1 MYQLHLDLIKK
12 VRQLKGLSNI
22 AVLMVAEI
30 DETKFFEG
38 FIPET
43 NPPPK
48 RQFDVLGKK
57 WFASRLLFMKK
68 SREVNEIWK
77 DWW

>member
-22 AVLMVAEI
+22 TVLMVAEI

-48 RQFDVLGKK
+48 RQFDVLGEK
-57 WFASRLLFMKK
+57 
-68 SREVNEIWK
+68 
-77 DWW
+77 